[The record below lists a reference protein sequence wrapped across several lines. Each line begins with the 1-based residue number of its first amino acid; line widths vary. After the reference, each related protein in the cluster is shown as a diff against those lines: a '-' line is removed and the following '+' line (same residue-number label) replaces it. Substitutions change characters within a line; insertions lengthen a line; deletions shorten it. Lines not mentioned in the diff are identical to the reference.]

1 MKILNIKVE
10 DIKPYEQNPRI
21 NDHAV
26 EKVANSIKEFGI
38 KQPLVVDENNVL
50 IVGHTR
56 LKAMQQLGIEE
67 APCIVASDLTEE
79 QAKAYRLAD
88 NKTGELAEWD
98 LDKLELELLD
108 FDDGYLAQLGFEFE
122 FEDEAYTD
130 EEKQKEHRIKQL
142 ELKAFE
148 HHDYVVFVFDNQ
160 QDWLNVVSKF
170 NIERVDAGYGDTKK
184 VGVGRVLNGKE
195 LLKKI

>member
-1 MKILNIKVE
+1 
-10 DIKPYEQNPRI
+10 
-21 NDHAV
+21 
-26 EKVANSIKEFGI
+26 
-38 KQPLVVDENNVL
+38 
-50 IVGHTR
+50 
-56 LKAMQQLGIEE
+56 MQQLGIEE

>member
-1 MKILNIKVE
+1 MKIINIKVKE
-10 DIKPYEQNPRI
+10 IKPYEQNPRF

>member
-1 MKILNIKVE
+1 MKILNIKVKE
-10 DIKPYEQNPRI
+10 IKPYEQNPRI

-88 NKTGELAEWD
+88 NKTNEFADWD
-98 LDKLELELLD
+98 FELLD
-108 FDDGYLAQLGFEFE
+108 LELGELGELGFDMSDFGFE
-122 FEDEAYTD
+122 NSSQEKIFDTD
-130 EEKQKEHRIKQL
+130 EQFFNDKEIIIIEYENNNQL
-142 ELKAFE
+142 EKAFNE
-148 HHDYVVFVFDNQ
+148 
-160 QDWLNVVSKF
+160 LT
-170 NIERVDAGYGDTKK
+170 EMGYPCRIST
-184 VGVGRVLNGKE
+184 L
-195 LLKKI
+195 

>member
-1 MKILNIKVE
+1 MKIINIKVE
-10 DIKPYEQNPRI
+10 EIKPYEQNPRI

-38 KQPLVVDENNVL
+38 KQPLVIDKNNVL

>member
-56 LKAMQQLGIEE
+56 LKAMQQLGIKE
-67 APCIVASDLTEE
+67 APCIVASDLTPEK
-79 QAKAYRLAD
+79 AKAYRLAD
-88 NKTGELAEWD
+88 NKTNELAEWD
-98 LDKLELELLD
+98 D
-108 FDDGYLAQLGFEFE
+108 
-122 FEDEAYTD
+122 
-130 EEKQKEHRIKQL
+130 
-142 ELKAFE
+142 
-148 HHDYVVFVFDNQ
+148 
-160 QDWLNVVSKF
+160 
-170 NIERVDAGYGDTKK
+170 
-184 VGVGRVLNGKE
+184 E
-195 LLKKI
+195 LLKIELEDIEGFTGFDEIELEGLFGEIDIDSFFEESEEKPKEDMEKEIQCPHCNMYFKL

>member
-67 APCIVASDLTEE
+67 APCIVASDLTPEK
-79 QAKAYRLAD
+79 AKAYRLAD

-108 FDDGYLAQLGFEFE
+108 FDDGYLAQIGFEFE

>member
-1 MKILNIKVE
+1 MKIVNIKVE
-10 DIKPYEQNPRI
+10 EIKPYEQNPRF

-56 LKAMQQLGIEE
+56 LKAMEQLGIKE

-88 NKTGELAEWD
+88 NKTNEFADWD
-98 LDKLELELLD
+98 FELLD
-108 FDDGYLAQLGFEFE
+108 LELGELGELGFDMSDFGFE
-122 FEDEAYTD
+122 NSSQEKIFDTD
-130 EEKQKEHRIKQL
+130 EQFFNDKEIIIIEYENNNQL
-142 ELKAFE
+142 EKAFNE
-148 HHDYVVFVFDNQ
+148 
-160 QDWLNVVSKF
+160 LT
-170 NIERVDAGYGDTKK
+170 EMGYPCRIST
-184 VGVGRVLNGKE
+184 L
-195 LLKKI
+195 